1 MRLLPPE
8 AKGAEQLVV
17 DAFYD
22 LAACGHQPPQA
33 LKLTLLAAVA
43 LGRVEDAHSVAT
55 EPTPM
60 VFFAL
65 EALVGHLGS

>member
-1 MRLLPPE
+1 VRSLPPE
-8 AKGAEQLVV
+8 AEGVEQLVV

-22 LAACGHQPPQA
+22 LADGGYPPPQA
-33 LKLTLLAAVA
+33 LRPAALSAVA
-43 LGRVEDAHSVAT
+43 LGRVDDAHSVAI

-65 EALVGHLGS
+65 EALE